1 MSNWFIF
8 HHINRQSRT
17 FNKRKPSFS
26 SGVVSLLLILAG
38 VWLMVF
44 GLSAQGMHPFNNTFA
59 SQENITHTGF
69 SPSVGYW
76 QPQINAW
83 ADEYDLDPLLIAT
96 VMQIES
102 CGNPQA
108 LSPAGAHGLF
118 QVMPYHF
125 LPEENKF
132 DPNVNA
138 RRGLTYLRDA
148 LIKSNGDIQLA
159 LAGYNG
165 GHSQIE
171 RDPYRWPDET
181 QRYVHWGSGIYHEAS
196 TGNQPGETLSA
207 WLRAGGWRLCQSA
220 EEHLGLP

>member
-1 MSNWFIF
+1 MSNWYFF
-8 HHINRQSRT
+8 HHISRQSRT
-17 FNKRKPSFS
+17 FHKRKLNLI
-26 SGVVSLLLILAG
+26 SGVVTLLLIVAG
-38 VWLMVF
+38 IWLMVF
-44 GLSAQGMHPFNNTFA
+44 VLSEQDMHPFNSPFN
-59 SQENITHTGF
+59 SQENSAHTAF

-83 ADEYDLDPLLIAT
+83 AEEYDLDPLLVAT

-102 CGNPQA
+102 CGDPQA

-125 LPEENKF
+125 LPEENKY

-138 RRGLTYLRDA
+138 QRGLSYLRDA
-148 LIKSNGDIQLA
+148 LTKSNGDIQLA

-165 GHSQIE
+165 GHGQIE
-171 RDPYRWPDET
+171 RDPNNWPDET
-181 QRYVHWGSGIYHEAS
+181 QHYVHWGYGIYHESA
-196 TGNQPGETLSA
+196 TGSLTGETLSA